1 MKMMH
6 DSTKSELSHNRR
18 NFIKK
23 TIRFVTGIGL
33 FFSPIQ
39 AAFQNAYAKTKRFI
53 LPKDTKMTGLINKN
67 PATLDTRNLEVI
79 PLKDFETMG
88 LTDHKVDLD
97 TWRLEVSGGV
107 KKPLKLTYTHLL
119 SLPAIEKNV
128 LLICPGVFTIH
139 GRWKGISVLDLLKM
153 AKADQG
159 ITHVTLHGPEGSYE
173 KAERF
178 EMTEIISHK
187 VFLAY
192 QVNGRVLPRKHGF
205 PLRAVAEDHYGADW
219 VKYVYKIEAHQIE
232 S

>member
-6 DSTKSELSHNRR
+6 DRTKSELSQNRR

-23 TIRFVTGIGL
+23 TIRFVAGIGL

-39 AAFQNAYAKTKRFI
+39 AALQNAYAKTKRFI

-88 LTDHKVDLD
+88 LTDHQVDLN
-97 TWRLEVSGGV
+97 TWRLEVTGKV
-107 KKPLKLTYTHLL
+107 KKPLNLTYSQLL
-119 SLPAIEKNV
+119 ALPVIEKNV
-128 LLICPGVFTIH
+128 LLICPGVFTNH
-139 GRWKGISVLDLLKM
+139 GRWKGISVLELLKM
-153 AKADQG
+153 AEAGAG
-159 ITHVTLHGPEGSYE
+159 ITHVTFRGPEGSYE
-173 KAERF
+173 KVERF
-178 EMTEIISHK
+178 EMTEIVSHK

-205 PLRAVAEDHYGADW
+205 PLRIVAEDHYGSSW
-219 VKYVYKIEAHQIE
+219 VKYVYKIEVHKIE

>member
-6 DSTKSELSHNRR
+6 DRTKPELSHNRR

-23 TIRFVTGIGL
+23 TIRFVAGIGL
-33 FFSPIQ
+33 LFSPIQ
-39 AAFQNAYAKTKRFI
+39 ATFQNAYAKTKRFI

-88 LTDHKVDLD
+88 LTDHQVDLN
-97 TWRLEVSGGV
+97 TWRLEVSGEV

-153 AKADQG
+153 AEADAG
-159 ITHVTLHGPEGSYE
+159 ITHVTFRGPEGRYE
-173 KAERF
+173 KVEQF
-178 EMTEIISHK
+178 SITEIVSNK

-192 QVNGRVLPRKHGF
+192 RVNEQVLPRKHGF
-205 PLRAVAEDHYGADW
+205 PLRIVAEDHYGADW
-219 VKYVYKIEAHQIE
+219 VKYVYKIETYKIE